1 MEKFSFQTE
10 TKINTKEY
18 LFELI
23 LQVVNNLIPHI

>member
-10 TKINTKEY
+10 TKINTKEC

-23 LQVVNNLIPHI
+23 FQVVNNLIPHI